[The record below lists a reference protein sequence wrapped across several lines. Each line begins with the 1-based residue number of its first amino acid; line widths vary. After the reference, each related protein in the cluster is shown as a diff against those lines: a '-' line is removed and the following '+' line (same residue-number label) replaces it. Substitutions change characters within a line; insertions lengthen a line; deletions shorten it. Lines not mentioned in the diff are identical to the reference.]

1 MTPQAALEAEALR
14 LLQEARAGKKIRKTF
29 TIQHGLAIQDFY
41 RKLLDTAN
49 LRGLCLE
56 GNHP

>member
-1 MTPQAALEAEALR
+1 MEADALR
-14 LLQEARAGKKIRKTF
+14 LLHEARQGRKIGRAF
-29 TIQHGLAIQDFY
+29 TVQHGLALQDFY
-41 RKLLDTAN
+41 RKQIDTAN